1 MDRAFMKSYFDMAY
15 EDLQGVLMC
24 ENEDL
29 KNAQEAFSSSIHQ
42 LFDFLPA
49 DPNTPKNQRQEAFTS
64 EFYLAEYLLMK
75 YAYLK
80 GAEDRDRMLR

>member
-1 MDRAFMKSYFDMAY
+1 MDRAFMESYFDMAY

-42 LFDFLPA
+42 LFDSLPENCKFRA
-49 DPNTPKNQRQEAFTS
+49 VSHTCTDI
-64 EFYLAEYLLMK
+64 
-75 YAYLK
+75 
-80 GAEDRDRMLR
+80 

>member
-1 MDRAFMKSYFDMAY
+1 MAY
-15 EDLQGVLMC
+15 EDLHGVLMR
-24 ENEDL
+24 ENEYL

-42 LFDFLPA
+42 LFDSLPA
-49 DPNTPKNQRQEAFTS
+49 DSGTPKNQRQEAFTS
-64 EFYLAEYLLMK
+64 AFYLAEYLLMK